1 MAETASSIVTD
12 ALGEILVSAAEQ
24 PVEAVEMSTGIRFLN
39 RMMAT
44 FDSNGV
50 SLGFTVITGPSD
62 AITVAAGAI
71 DGMVANL
78 ALRLA
83 PQFDVATTPELIAAA
98 KNGYQAMLNI
108 AVTIEPTQMPCTM
121 PIGSGNERDNGGFG
135 SDKFYACPEDVV
147 LTEGN
152 GNIELEGDT

>member
-1 MAETASSIVTD
+1 MSETAASLITD
-12 ALGEILVSAAEQ
+12 ALGEILVSATEQ
-24 PVEAVEMSTGIRFLN
+24 PVEASEMSAGIRFLN
-39 RMMAT
+39 RMMAS
-44 FDSNGV
+44 FDANGV

-83 PQFDVATTPELIAAA
+83 PQFDVAATPELIAAA
-98 KNGYQAMLNI
+98 KDGYSAMLNL
-108 AVTIEPTQMPCTM
+108 AVTVEPTQMPCTM
-121 PIGSGNERDNGGFG
+121 PIGSGNERSNGQFG
-135 SDKFYACPEDVV
+135 NDRFYACPEDAI

-152 GNIELEGDT
+152 GKIQLESDT